1 MNNLAEL
8 YDMMENID
16 IEHDDTNY
24 LVETIST
31 TLKNI
36 YRLEKHVEK
45 KKERVIEE
53 IFKEKNID
61 VVDVEEPQPEG
72 TFPIVKHK
80 NQVKSDIQKD
90 LKHKPEPKAEKQ
102 KDTSGSKE
110 PPTGPEPESHE
121 SDSES
126 ETEAEIE
133 PERKS
138 PRTRL
143 LRKLYRKIASHY
155 HPDKC
160 KHKYKHRFFH
170 YVNKGNESKNVVM
183 LVYLIHRFELSD
195 VLNLDEENIAVM
207 RSELSVLKSR
217 EKQLSVSLFNT
228 WDTMD
233 PHMKAIYK
241 SHIRNNLS

>member
-1 MNNLAEL
+1 MDNLAEL

-61 VVDVEEPQPEG
+61 VVEEPQQKG

-80 NQVKSDIQKD
+80 NQVRTDIQKD
-90 LKHKPEPKAEKQ
+90 LKHKPEPKVEK
-102 KDTSGSKE
+102 KKENSPGSKDPSVE
-110 PPTGPEPESHE
+110 SEPESHE
-121 SDSES
+121 SDSDSDTEIES
-126 ETEAEIE
+126 EPKT
-133 PERKS
+133 
-138 PRTRL
+138 PRTKL

-195 VLNLDEENIAVM
+195 ILNLDEENIAVM

>member
-1 MNNLAEL
+1 MNDLAEL
-8 YDMMENID
+8 YDMMESID

-36 YRLEKHVEK
+36 YHLEKHVSK

-61 VVDVEEPQPEG
+61 VVEEPQPEG

-80 NQVKSDIQKD
+80 DQVKSDIQKD
-90 LKHKPEPKAEKQ
+90 LKNKPEPKAEKQ
-102 KDTSGSKE
+102 KDAPSMPKE
-110 PPTGPEPESHE
+110 PPIEPEPESHE

-126 ETEAEIE
+126 ETENE

-170 YVNKGNESKNVVM
+170 YVNKGN
-183 LVYLIHRFELSD
+183 
-195 VLNLDEENIAVM
+195 
-207 RSELSVLKSR
+207 
-217 EKQLSVSLFNT
+217 
-228 WDTMD
+228 
-233 PHMKAIYK
+233 
-241 SHIRNNLS
+241 